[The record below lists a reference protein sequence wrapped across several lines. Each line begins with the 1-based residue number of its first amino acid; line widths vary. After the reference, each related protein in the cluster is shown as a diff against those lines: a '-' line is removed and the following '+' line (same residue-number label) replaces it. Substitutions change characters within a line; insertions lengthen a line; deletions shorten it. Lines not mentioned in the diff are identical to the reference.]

1 MFSGA
6 VQVYV
11 ARVEVAEGCA
21 WFPARC
27 GWELPARSAGAQ
39 LGLQLAGA
47 VVHAVALSPHLLDEL
62 RR

>member
-1 MFSGA
+1 M
-6 VQVYV
+6 YV

-47 VVHAVALSPHLLDEL
+47 VVHAAALSPHLLDEL